1 MNIKHILFLLA
12 ALFVVGCDHGAAIS
26 DTDADI
32 TPDGMVVD
40 VDSGVDAG
48 VDSDV
53 PDSGSDALVDSG
65 VDSDVPDSG
74 VDANVVVTVCG
85 NGVLEAGEGC
95 DDGNLV
101 TEVCGYDS
109 PCTVCNGSCQSVAG
123 VVPTCGDGNVDPVED
138 CDTGLSNAA
147 MSGCETDCSSTRWIC
162 GDNQTVAHIIFIGT
176 ASEVAATP
184 TPCNVVPG
192 SVELFDGDPVAL
204 NAISGVNFPY
214 AWAPY
219 APNVHLSFFDNP
231 NIFRTAIVSDGS
243 LNGSIASKASACYH
257 IGVTLPHVQC
267 AYLAP

>member
-53 PDSGSDALVDSG
+53 PDSGTDALVDSG

-85 NGVLEAGEGC
+85 NGVLEVGEGC

-138 CDTGLSNAA
+138 CDDGNMVDTDGCTYACTITQWVCIDHKMVGNFSNPAGTPA
-147 MSGCETDCSSTRWIC
+147 VCDNASGE
-162 GDNQTVAHIIFIGT
+162 FY
-176 ASEVAATP
+176 
-184 TPCNVVPG
+184 
-192 SVELFDGDPVAL
+192 FDGTSGTDPSVVVAQ
-204 NAISGVNFPY
+204 S
-214 AWAPY
+214 
-219 APNVHLSFFDNP
+219 
-231 NIFRTAIVSDGS
+231 IVVTI
-243 LNGSIASKASACYH
+243 NGSPTTTGYSVANNEMRKIQYPSMIDSWGFRARPCYH
-257 IGVTLPHVQC
+257 YGAMPHTEC
-267 AYLAP
+267 GYLAP